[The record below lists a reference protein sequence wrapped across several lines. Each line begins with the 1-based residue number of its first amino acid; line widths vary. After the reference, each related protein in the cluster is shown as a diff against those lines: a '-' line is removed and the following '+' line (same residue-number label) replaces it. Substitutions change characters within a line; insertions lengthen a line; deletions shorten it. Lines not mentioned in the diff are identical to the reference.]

1 MSKSKL
7 DFPTEIVELPS
18 KGLIYPKDH
27 PLRSGKVEMKYM
39 TAKEEDILTNQNF
52 IEKGIVLDKLM
63 ESLTLHKFDI
73 KSIHTGDKNAIF
85 IAARVLGYGSDYKF
99 SYNDKEY
106 EIDLSKIENKPF
118 NADDLT
124 DEGYG
129 IFEMPS
135 NGAKVEFKHL
145 LETDVDKI
153 AKEVLGLS
161 KLSKGS
167 IPEITTK
174 LKYQIMSING
184 DTNKNEIRNYVD
196 NFLLAR
202 DSRSFRNHIK
212 EIAPDVDLSFTTD
225 DGKEIEIPITVN
237 FFWPDL

>member
-106 EIDLSKIENKPF
+106 EVDLSKIENKPF